1 MVVCAAVFGGA
12 SSAFLPRIAHRLSVP
27 AGARPRSAC
36 ADCAAPFPQG
46 QDGWVRAGPAC
57 RCAACPWR
65 TVAAGA
71 AASGLLGTTVG
82 STPLLPV
89 LLIAVVLGVLL
100 AAIDV
105 RCLRLPDPLVASL
118 AVLTVVPL
126 ILLAGPGQL
135 VRAALAAGVSFTAYA
150 MVAILPRGGLGF
162 GDVKLGAV
170 LGFVLGFVGWPAL
183 AAGLVVPHL
192 INGPI
197 ALFLLVRGKVGRR
210 SAVPFGPALLAGA
223 LLGVALSFT

>member
-1 MVVCAAVFGGA
+1 MVICAAVFGGA
-12 SSAFLPRIAHRLSVP
+12 SSAFLPRVAHRLAVP

-36 ADCAAPFPQG
+36 AACGAPFPQG
-46 QDGWVRAGPAC
+46 QEGWVRAGPAC
-57 RCAACPWR
+57 RCAGAPWR

-71 AASGLLGTTVG
+71 GASGLLGAAVG
-82 STPLLPV
+82 PTPLLPV

-105 RCLRLPDPLVASL
+105 RCLRLPDPLVAAL
-118 AVLTVVPL
+118 GLVTVVPL

-135 VRAALAAGVSFTAYA
+135 VRAALAAGLSFTAYA
-150 MVAILPRGGLGF
+150 MIAILPRGGLGF

-170 LGFVLGFVGWPAL
+170 LGFVLGFLGWPAL
-183 AAGLVVPHL
+183 AIGLVVPHL

-210 SAVPFGPALLAGA
+210 SGLPLGPALLAGA
-223 LLGVALSFT
+223 LLGVVLSSA